1 MPGEIPFYVTG
12 EVVEL
17 LNSEIKIV
25 KVQNG
30 NLYHLRPS
38 TPGIDFYSIEKGML
52 VKCEVTSVLTRI
64 LSATVIGRV
73 LNEQ

>member
-52 VKCEVTSVLTRI
+52 VKCEVTGAPVATLHLTN
-64 LSATVIGRV
+64 S
-73 LNEQ
+73 EE